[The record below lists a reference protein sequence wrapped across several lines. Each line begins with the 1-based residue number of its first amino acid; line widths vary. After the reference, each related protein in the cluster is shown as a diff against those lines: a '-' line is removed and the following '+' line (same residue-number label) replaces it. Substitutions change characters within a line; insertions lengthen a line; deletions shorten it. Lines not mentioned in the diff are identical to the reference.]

1 MLYCLALPLD
11 MWCLD
16 AFTWECTTRY
26 MVRRRVHISFF
37 IFINLFLSLV
47 QSALL
52 QGGYFSNEKEATV
65 LFDTAGKVTA
75 IKGPHG
81 EVYRKSGS
89 GKGSGSGSGGK
100 KGDGDSDKSTDDN
113 SGDDSSGDDSN
124 SGDDGKS

>member
-1 MLYCLALPLD
+1 MKITL
-11 MWCLD
+11 LD
-16 AFTWECTTRY
+16 AVKGIYRWTNRAKVSWTLT
-26 MVRRRVHISFF
+26 VKSG
-37 IFINLFLSLV
+37 S
-47 QSALL
+47 
-52 QGGYFSNEKEATV
+52 SNTLTVGKTCPYWKSGHKEAT
-65 LFDTAGKVTA
+65 LIFGAGGEVVA

-113 SGDDSSGDDSN
+113 SGDDSSGDDSK